1 MIEYFG
7 YTIWFL
13 VTIGLTYFAFVVV
26 NVAFD
31 QKYADKQSTLVAVM
45 VTSLAFLSW
54 VGLYYSIT

>member
-1 MIEYFG
+1 MIEYFV

-13 VTIGLTYFAFVVV
+13 VTLGLTYFAVVVV

-54 VGLYYSIT
+54 AGLYYSIA